1 MIVCKLNN
9 VRYCTTTLK
18 IFCYTYLFVLLR
30 LLPQTKSGD
39 FAKRILRLI
48 PSERL
53 SAEDALAHE
62 YFASLPPALFTLPDS
77 KWLFEYVL
85 YNSYFISLS
94 LSLSFSLSLS
104 SFAEASIFL
113 LPGVLFYR

>member
-1 MIVCKLNN
+1 MFLLYLIN
-9 VRYCTTTLK
+9 
-18 IFCYTYLFVLLR
+18 TYLFVLLR

-77 KWLFEYVL
+77 KWLFEYIL

-94 LSLSFSLSLS
+94 LSPLPLQKPLFSCYPAFCSTDSTLLYQPFKSL
-104 SFAEASIFL
+104 
-113 LPGVLFYR
+113 